1 MIKIGVMGKDEDL
14 DWVLKLLEAH
24 ADVEVKSSSPTY
36 MLNGTTQYRR
46 RYIEIERAEEKNG
59 RGR

>member
-1 MIKIGVMGKDEDL
+1 MGKDEDL